1 MKRAWQ
7 AVVFVFALAVA
18 GIAQDKTKVSDL
30 AWMAGD
36 WTATVGA
43 NTADRSCSEPV
54 GESMMCMM
62 RVIADGKVVWLEF
75 SVLRATPDGIVLD
88 TRFFSGD
95 AQPAPPLSNE
105 LRLKSATAT
114 VWTFENPKGTQPKLE
129 TITRDRARAM
139 SAHAELIDSHG
150 KASSIDS
157 KWQRI
162 H

>member
-7 AVVFVFALAVA
+7 ALVLVFVLAIP

-36 WTATVGA
+36 WSATVGA

-75 SVLRATPDGIVLD
+75 SVLRAMADGVVLD

-95 AQPAPPLSNE
+95 AQPAQPISNE
-105 LRLKSATAT
+105 LRLKHATGS
-114 VWTFENPKGTQPKLE
+114 VWTFENPNGTQPKSE
-129 TITRDRARAM
+129 TITRDGPRAM
-139 SAHAELIDSHG
+139 SAHADLIDSHG

-157 KWQRI
+157 KWQRV

>member
-7 AVVFVFALAVA
+7 ALVLVFVLAIP

-75 SVLRATPDGIVLD
+75 SVLRAMADGVVLD

-95 AQPAPPLSNE
+95 AQPAQPISNE
-105 LRLKSATAT
+105 LRLKHATGSVWRKSKWNATAIGDHHAR
-114 VWTFENPKGTQPKLE
+114 WTA
-129 TITRDRARAM
+129 RDVCACRSDRFAR
-139 SAHAELIDSHG
+139 EGEFD
-150 KASSIDS
+150 
-157 KWQRI
+157 
-162 H
+162 

>member
-7 AVVFVFALAVA
+7 GVGLVLVLAVPGTA
-18 GIAQDKTKVSDL
+18 RDKTKVSDL
-30 AWMAGD
+30 QWMAGG

-62 RVIADGKVVWLEF
+62 RVIAADKVVWREF
-75 SVLRATPDGIVLD
+75 SVLRATPDGVVLD

-114 VWTFENPKGTQPKLE
+114 EWTFENPNGTQPKLE
-129 TITRDRARAM
+129 TITRDGQGAM

-150 KASSIDS
+150 RASAIDS
-157 KWQRI
+157 KWRRTR
-162 H
+162 